1 VGLLVPIATQES
13 QAPTAKRE
21 FLMKRRQF
29 TLLAL
34 ALGAAPTLFANTSS
48 KRKHVVAFAQ
58 DTMANDWRAAQVRDL
73 QQALAVNPDV
83 EFVFSDAGGDT
94 ARQVQDI
101 ENFAAR
107 GVDILIT
114 SPRDA
119 ELMREPIARVQRSG
133 IPVILLSRRVNG
145 EEFTHFV
152 TADNRAIARQAAQY
166 MAKRLKGKG
175 RILMLQHIP
184 TSTPGQLRTE
194 GFLDELKKHPGL
206 QIAAIKR
213 ADSQRA
219 LAIQKVEE
227 ALSENIPFDAIY
239 AQSDSMALGAI
250 MALKK
255 AGLDPK
261 RIPITGIDFI
271 SEARNAIRAGD
282 MAASFTYPTFGKEGA
297 EAALSLLRGGKPAT
311 RERIVPSITV
321 TRDNVERV
329 EPIF

>member
-1 VGLLVPIATQES
+1 MQ
-13 QAPTAKRE
+13 
-21 FLMKRRQF
+21 RRQF

-34 ALGAAPTLFANTSS
+34 GLSTAPILFASPLN
-48 KRKHVVAFAQ
+48 KRKYVVAFAQ
-58 DTMANDWRAAQVRDL
+58 DTMANDWRAAQVRNL
-73 QQALAVNPDV
+73 QQALSKNPDV

-107 GVDILIT
+107 RVDILIT

-119 ELMREPIARVQRSG
+119 ELMREPIARVYRSG

-152 TADNRAIARQAAQY
+152 SADNRAIARQAAQHL
-166 MAKRLKGKG
+166 AKRMKGKG

-227 ALSENIPFDAIY
+227 ALAENLAFDAIY

-255 AGLDPK
+255 AGLDPRK
-261 RIPITGIDFI
+261 IPITGLDFI
-271 SEARNAIRAGD
+271 SEARAAIRAGELD
-282 MAASFTYPTFGKEGA
+282 ASFTYPTFGHEGA
-297 EAALSLLRGGKPAT
+297 EAALTLLRGGKLAAK
-311 RERIVPSITV
+311 ERTVPSITV

>member
-1 VGLLVPIATQES
+1 
-13 QAPTAKRE
+13 
-21 FLMKRRQF
+21 MHRRQF

-34 ALGAAPTLFANTSS
+34 GLSAAPRLFAAPPA

-58 DTMANDWRAAQVRDL
+58 DTMSNDWRAAQVRDL
-73 QQALAVNPDV
+73 QQALAKRPDI

-119 ELMREPIARVQRSG
+119 ELMREPIARVHRRG
-133 IPVILLSRRVNG
+133 IPVILLSRRVSG

-166 MAKRLKGKG
+166 LARRLNGKG
-175 RILMLQHIP
+175 RILVLQHIP

-206 QIAAIKR
+206 EIAAIKR

-219 LAIQKVEE
+219 LAIQKIEE
-227 ALSENIPFDAIY
+227 ALAEKLPFDAIY

-255 AGLDPK
+255 AGRNMKDL
-261 RIPITGIDFI
+261 PITGIDFI
-271 SEARNAIRAGD
+271 SEARAAIRAGD
-282 MAASFTYPTFGKEGA
+282 LAASFTYPTFGREGA
-297 EAALSLLRGGKPAT
+297 EAALKLIDGGKIAT

>member
-1 VGLLVPIATQES
+1 MQ
-13 QAPTAKRE
+13 
-21 FLMKRRQF
+21 RRQF

-34 ALGAAPTLFANTSS
+34 GLGTAPALFATPTN

-73 QQALAVNPDV
+73 QQALAKHPDI

-94 ARQVQDI
+94 ARQVLDI
-101 ENFAAR
+101 ENFAAQ
-107 GVDILIT
+107 GVDVLIT

-119 ELMREPIARVQRSG
+119 ELMREPIARVHRRG
-133 IPVILLSRRVNG
+133 TPVILLSRRVNG

-166 MAKRLKGKG
+166 LAKRLKGKG

-219 LAIQKVEE
+219 LAIQKIEE
-227 ALSENIPFDAIY
+227 ALSEKIPFDAIY

-255 AGLDPK
+255 AGIDPK
-261 RIPITGIDFI
+261 AIPITGIDFI
-271 SEARNAIRAGD
+271 SEARNAIRSGE
-282 MAASFTYPTFGKEGA
+282 MAASFTYPTFGQEGA
-297 EAALSLLRGGKPAT
+297 EAALTLLRGGKPAS
-311 RERIVPSITV
+311 RERIVASITV

-329 EPIF
+329 VPIF

>member
-1 VGLLVPIATQES
+1 MQ
-13 QAPTAKRE
+13 
-21 FLMKRRQF
+21 RRQF

-34 ALGAAPTLFANTSS
+34 GLSTAPALFATTPAAPSH

-73 QQALAVNPDV
+73 QQALAKHPDI

-94 ARQVQDI
+94 ARQVLDI

-119 ELMREPIARVQRSG
+119 ELMREPIARIHRQG
-133 IPVILLSRRVNG
+133 TPVILLSRRVNG

-166 MAKRLKGKG
+166 LAKRLKGKG

-219 LAIQKVEE
+219 LAIQKIEE
-227 ALSENIPFDAIY
+227 ALSEKIPFDAIY

-255 AGLDPK
+255 AGIDPK

-271 SEARNAIRAGD
+271 SEARNAIRMGE
-282 MAASFTYPTFGKEGA
+282 MAASFTYPTFGQEGA
-297 EAALSLLRGGKPAT
+297 EAALTLLRGGKPAV
-311 RERIVPSITV
+311 RERIVTSITV
-321 TRDNVERV
+321 TRNNVERV